1 MPRVAGSG
9 GVVVEIAGHPR
20 GYGAAGGTDMRFGT
34 RSSLEGGR

>member
-1 MPRVAGSG
+1 MPRVAGWG
-9 GVVVEIAGHPR
+9 GVVVGNAGHPR